1 MSEHASIRKRFKI
14 SKNRREITMFA
25 VGFVISPAFRSVN
38 NVLNIL
44 NQNAIYGIMALG
56 MGCVILTGA
65 IDLSA
70 GSIVALV
77 GVIATPLFRD
87 YGFVAGLFGGLAT
100 GAGLGLINGLIITKG
115 KIGYFVTTLGMMSIA
130 RGAVYIITGGVPIQ
144 GVPSEYNVI
153 GMGKIGVV
161 PVAALIWLIALIVMY
176 SVLKYTRLGQ
186 YLYAI
191 GGSEN
196 ASWLSGIDTD
206 KMKIIAFT
214 LEGFLCAIAGLILN
228 TRVLMATADA
238 ADGYEMTVIA
248 SCIIGGMAIDG
259 GKGNIVGSAVGAI
272 IMGLILNILQLMGV
286 SSYWQKAVT
295 GLIIIVAVGIDRFSN
310 TRKE

>member
-1 MSEHASIRKRFKI
+1 MEKLGGDKLIEEGANSLKAME
-14 SKNRREITMFA
+14 SK
-25 VGFVISPAFRSVN
+25 
-38 NVLNIL
+38 
-44 NQNAIYGIMALG
+44 
-56 MGCVILTGA
+56 
-65 IDLSA
+65 
-70 GSIVALV
+70 
-77 GVIATPLFRD
+77 
-87 YGFVAGLFGGLAT
+87 
-100 GAGLGLINGLIITKG
+100 
-115 KIGYFVTTLGMMSIA
+115 
-130 RGAVYIITGGVPIQ
+130 
-144 GVPSEYNVI
+144 
-153 GMGKIGVV
+153 
-161 PVAALIWLIALIVMY
+161 
-176 SVLKYTRLGQ
+176 
-186 YLYAI
+186 
-191 GGSEN
+191 
-196 ASWLSGIDTD
+196 IDTD